1 MKIALASDIHLE
13 FGGLDLKNPGADVLV
28 LAGDVCI
35 AHDLKSYLKNRGLN
49 IPTTFTF
56 NKGSRFYDFFKACK
70 ENFEHV
76 IYIAGNHEFY
86 HNTHEETLE
95 TLYDLSSEL
104 NIHFLD
110 NSFVEINGVRFLGG
124 TLWTNMKNLDALT
137 MLDCGEWMNDYKQ
150 IRLASQ
156 GYRKLKPKDTV
167 EFHSKSLTWLRSQL
181 QTVSKTV
188 VVTHHAP
195 SELSR
200 HPRYH
205 PDESTN
211 WAYYSNLEGLVL
223 DNTQV
228 ALWCHGHT
236 HEPHD
241 YVLGTTRIV
250 CNPRGYVGYES
261 RAEEFQLKVLEI

>member
-1 MKIALASDIHLE
+1 MKIALASDVHLE
-13 FGGLDLKNPGADVLV
+13 FGDLTLKNPGVDVLV
-28 LAGDVCI
+28 LAGDVCV
-35 AHDLKSYLKNRGLN
+35 AHDLDSYLKNRGLN
-49 IPTTFTF
+49 IPATYTF

-76 IYIAGNHEFY
+76 IYVAGNHEFY

-95 TLYDLSSEL
+95 TLYDLAAEL

-110 NSFVEINGVRFLGG
+110 STSVEIDGVRFLGT

-137 MLDCGEWMNDYKQ
+137 MLDCGEWMNDYRQ
-150 IRLASQ
+150 IRLASA

-167 EFHSKSLTWLRSQL
+167 EFHQKSLSWLRSTL
-181 QTVSKTV
+181 PNVSKAV

-195 SELSR
+195 SSLSH

-211 WAYYSNLEGLVL
+211 WAYYSNLEEDVL
-223 DNTQV
+223 DNPQV

-236 HEPHD
+236 HEAHD
-241 YVLGTTRIV
+241 YVLGNTRVV
-250 CNPRGYVGYES
+250 CNPRGYAGYET

>member
-13 FGGLDLKNPGADVLV
+13 FGALDLKNPGVDVLV

-35 AHDLKSYLKNRGLN
+35 AHDLDSYLKNRNLD
-49 IPTTFTF
+49 IPTTYTF
-56 NKGSRFYDFFKACK
+56 NKGARFYDFFKTCK

-76 IYIAGNHEFY
+76 VYVAGNHEFY

-95 TLYDLSSEL
+95 TLYDLANDL

-110 NSFVEINGVRFLGG
+110 NSFVEIDGVTFLGS

-167 EFHSKSLTWLRSQL
+167 GFHQKSLNWLRKELSN
-181 QTVSKTV
+181 VSKGV

-205 PDESTN
+205 SDESTN
-211 WAYYSNLEGLVL
+211 WAYFSNLEEDVL
-223 DNTQV
+223 DHPQV
-228 ALWCHGHT
+228 KLWFHGHT

-241 YVLGTTRIV
+241 YVLGTTRVV
-250 CNPRGYVGYES
+250 CNPRGYIGYES